1 MADNP
6 NPDLDVPGIKGPETA
21 DPVQKPKK
29 KGFKRRIFLIGSAL
43 LVGGGVFGVWWTDSS
58 AKSRA
63 KSLASDEGEHLF
75 NTWVKIAEDDTVTV
89 FSPHI
94 DFGQG
99 SHTALGQMLADE
111 LDAAWDKVRI
121 EQAPADLAFANVAL
135 GKGFLPS
142 MIGETLAGLLP
153 DAVVGILARSM
164 PLQIT
169 GGSSAVRFTGEV
181 GMRNVGAAVRM
192 ALIAEAADRLGVPAS
207 ELTAAD
213 SKVTHAATG
222 RSLRYG
228 ELAAGAAGRSLSGD
242 PVLKTREQWT
252 LIGKPIARRDIPAK
266 VDGSAV
272 YGIDFALPDMRVA
285 TIAAA
290 PVRGG
295 KLEAVDGSPALAV
308 KGVEKVVKLDDAV
321 IVVAKGYWP
330 AAKGLAA
337 LSPQF
342 SDGGHSAMST
352 PAIYAA
358 QDKLRSGGKPDNEG
372 GEGDVDAAFKA
383 GGAKL
388 IKAQYRVPFL
398 HHAMMEPF
406 ALTAHF
412 KDGTLTIWGGLQ
424 DPLSARAKAA
434 KAAGIDVDKVVFN
447 PMIMGGGFG
456 RRFPD
461 IVQIIDQ
468 VAVLAKQVPYPVK
481 LVWSREEELRH
492 GTYRPQSSA
501 ALSASLV
508 DGKIT
513 GWRTDYVQSGNAEGE
528 VPFIYAIPATSRR
541 HFAYQSNQI
550 DGPWRSVN
558 ATQIGF
564 YTESFMDELAAAAGA
579 DPYQFRRKHLPEGS
593 RHLAALDMVAKRAG
607 WGTPLPQG
615 TGRGIAIVESFGT
628 IVAEVIEAGV
638 KEDGSPRVLKAFAV
652 VDCGT
657 TVNPLNAEAQIAGG
671 LIMGLS
677 SAIGEQVT
685 LDQGAVVESNFADYP
700 ILKLADAPPVVDVH
714 FIESGA
720 KTGGIGEPGLP
731 PASPAL
737 ANALAAAMGRRIR
750 TLPVLTQAK
759 A

>member
-6 NPDLDVPGIKGPETA
+6 NPDLDLPETEA
-21 DPVQKPKK
+21 PAQKPKK
-29 KGFKRRIFLIGSAL
+29 KGVKRRIFLAGSAL
-43 LVGGGVFGVWWTDSS
+43 LVGGGIFGVWWTDSS
-58 AKSRA
+58 VKAKA
-63 KSLASDEGEHLF
+63 KALTVGQGEHGF
-75 NTWVKIAEDDTVTV
+75 ATWMKIAEDDTVTV
-89 FSPHI
+89 YSPHI

-111 LDAAWDKVRI
+111 LDADWAKVRV
-121 EQAPADLAFANVAL
+121 EQAPADLAFANAAL
-135 GKGFLPS
+135 AKGFLPE
-142 MIGETLAGLLP
+142 MVGATVAGLVP
-153 DAVVGILARSM
+153 DAIIGMMARSM
-164 PLQIT
+164 PIQIT
-169 GGSSAVRFTGEV
+169 GGSSAIRFTGEV
-181 GMRNVGAAVRM
+181 GMRKTGAAVRA

-207 ELTAAD
+207 ELAAAN
-213 SKVTHAATG
+213 SVVTHAKSAK
-222 RSLRYG
+222 SLRYG
-228 ELAAGAAGRSLSGD
+228 ELAAGAATRSLSSD
-242 PVLKTREQWT
+242 PVLKTRDQWT
-252 LIGKPIARRDIPAK
+252 LIGKPVPRRDIPAK

-272 YGIDFALPDMRVA
+272 YGIDFTLPEMRIA

-295 KLEAVDGSPALAV
+295 KLVSVDEAPALSV
-308 KGVEKVVKLDDAV
+308 KGVEKVVKLPDAV
-321 IVVAKGYWP
+321 IVVAKGYWQ
-330 AAKGLAA
+330 AQKGLAA
-337 LSPQF
+337 LAPKF
-342 SDGGHSAMST
+342 TDGGNASIST

-358 QDKLRSGGKPDNEG
+358 QAKLMAGGKPDNEA
-372 GEGDVDAAFKA
+372 GEGDVEAAFGA
-383 GGAKL
+383 AGAKL
-388 IKAQYRVPFL
+388 VEADYRVPFL

-406 ALTAHF
+406 ALTGHF
-412 KDGTLTIWGGLQ
+412 KDGKLHLWGGLQ
-424 DPLSARAKAA
+424 DPLSTRTKAA
-434 KAAGIDVDKVVFN
+434 KAAGLEVDDVIFT

-461 IVQIIDQ
+461 LVEVIDQ

-481 LVWSREEELRH
+481 LIWSREEDIRQ
-492 GTYRPQSSA
+492 GTYRPQSSSVLKA
-501 ALSASLV
+501 AV
-508 DGKIT
+508 KDGQIT
-513 GWRTDYVQSGNAEGE
+513 ALRMDYAQSGNAEGE

-564 YTESFMDELAAAAGA
+564 YTESFMDELAVAAGE

-593 RHLAALDMVAKRAG
+593 RHLAALDMVAKRSG
-607 WGTPLPQG
+607 WGTPLPAG
-615 TGRGIAIVESFGT
+615 VGRGIAIVESFGT
-628 IVAEVIEAGV
+628 IVAEVIEASV
-638 KEDGSPRVLKAFAV
+638 REDGSPKVLRAWAV

-685 LDQGAVVESNFADYP
+685 LDKGAVAQNNFTDYP
-700 ILKLADAPPVVDVH
+700 ILKLADAPPAVDVH

-737 ANALAAAMGRRIR
+737 ANALSAASGKRIR
-750 TLPVLTQAK
+750 TLPLLTQAK

>member
-6 NPDLDVPGIKGPETA
+6 TPDLDFPETA
-21 DPVQKPKK
+21 QPATKPKK
-29 KGFKRRIFLIGSAL
+29 KGVKRRIFLAGSAL
-43 LVGGGVFGVWWTDSS
+43 LVGGGIFGVWWTDSS
-58 AKSRA
+58 VKAKA
-63 KSLASDEGEHLF
+63 KALTVGAGEHGFL
-75 NTWVKIAEDDTVTV
+75 TWMKIAEDDNVTLY
-89 FSPHI
+89 SPHI

-111 LDAAWDKVRI
+111 LDADWGKIKV
-121 EQAPADLAFANVAL
+121 EQAPADLAFANTPLGQGFIAEMSGYPGVINAL
-135 GKGFLPS
+135 PEAI
-142 MIGETLAGLLP
+142 MAM
-153 DAVVGILARSM
+153 LARSL

-169 GGSSAVRFTGEV
+169 GGSSAIRFTGEV
-181 GMRNVGAAVRM
+181 GMRKTGAAVRM

-207 ELTAAD
+207 ELTTAD
-213 SKVTHAATG
+213 SRVTHAKTG

-228 ELAAGAAGRSLSGD
+228 ELAAGAAARSLSGD
-242 PVLKTREQWT
+242 PTLKTRDQWR
-252 LIGKPIARRDIPAK
+252 LIGQPVPRRDIPAK

-272 YGIDFALPDMRVA
+272 YGIDFAVPDMRVA

-295 KLEAVDGSPALAV
+295 RLESVDEAPALAI

-330 AAKGLAA
+330 AQKGLAA
-337 LSPQF
+337 LSPKF
-342 SDGGHSAMST
+342 SDGGHAAVST
-352 PAIYAA
+352 SAIYAA
-358 QDKLRSGGKPDNEG
+358 QAKLRQTAEKPDNEG
-372 GEGDVDAAFKA
+372 GEGDVNAAF
-383 GGAKL
+383 GGEGVQMVEAE
-388 IKAQYRVPFL
+388 YRVPFL

-412 KDGTLTIWGGLQ
+412 KDGTLTLWGGLQ
-424 DPLSARAKAA
+424 DPLSTRTKAA
-434 KAAGIDVDKVVFN
+434 KAAGLEVEQVVFN

-461 IVQIIDQ
+461 MVEIIDQ
-468 VAVLAKQVPYPVK
+468 VAVLAKQLPYPVK
-481 LVWSREEELRH
+481 LIWSREEDVRH

-501 ALSASLV
+501 GLKASLK
-508 DGKIT
+508 DGQIT
-513 GWRTDYVQSGNAEGE
+513 AFQMDYAQSGNAEGE

-564 YTESFMDELAAAAGA
+564 YTESFMDELASAAGE
-579 DPYQFRRKHLPEGS
+579 DPYRFRRKHLPEGS
-593 RHLAALDMVAKRAG
+593 RHVAVLDMVAKRSG
-607 WGTPLPQG
+607 WGTPLPDG
-615 TGRGIAIVESFGT
+615 VGRGIAIVESFGT
-628 IVAEVIEAGV
+628 IVAEVVEATV
-638 KEDGSPRVLKAFAV
+638 KDDGSPRVLKTWAV

-657 TVNPLNAEAQIAGG
+657 TVNPLNAEAQIMGG

-685 LDQGAVVESNFADYP
+685 LDQGAVVQSNFPDYP
-700 ILKLADAPPVVDVH
+700 ILKLADAPPEVDVF

-737 ANALAAAMGRRIR
+737 ANALAAATGKRIR
-750 TLPVLTQAK
+750 NLPLLAQAK